1 MGEPLPRENTCTPEA
16 ELIASEDP
24 LAERRER
31 RRQQIKDDVAVDVR
45 EAIEQLPPKQREVVE
60 LKLRAWLDER
70 DGAPSH
76 TWKTIAAVIGAN
88 HNTARRNYAKG
99 RQNAARW
106 FSTDQDITK
115 LFPRELFQQEADE
128 HAINLDR
135 LADERWLRGGVSGS
149 AATDETGSWEDWTE
163 AHGYVLAVSE
173 DVRVRKIGNE
183 ERVKGELSFTDD
195 SSAAE
200 PVEPDDGLGYGLRED
215 REARKA
221 AEHVSKRRSRRP
233 TGNPAFRDVLEYWL
247 PLHDRFRSLTK
258 AQDALAEAARADFE
272 RRYNLTFPSRD
283 VSETEFQGA
292 HRRYRERH
300 KDFLPE
306 PLFDAQLSAIRKAHP
321 PKSYERH
328 RDDEPDKRRRF
339 VLAPPTKEEM
349 PFRFVASHTFKPAI
363 VGAADTDEDSE
374 T

>member
-1 MGEPLPRENTCTPEA
+1 VGEPPPREHTCTPET
-16 ELIASEDP
+16 EVIASEDQ

-31 RRQQIKDDVAVDVR
+31 RRQQIKADVAVEVR
-45 EAIEQLPPKQREVVE
+45 EAIEQLPPKQREVVR

-76 TWKTIAAVIGAN
+76 TFDVIAAVLSAN
-88 HNTARRNYAKG
+88 PNTVRSNWARGKKNVGKFFPEDLR
-99 RQNAARW
+99 R
-106 FSTDQDITK
+106 I
-115 LFPRELFQQEADE
+115 FPRELFQHEADE

-135 LADERWLRGGVSGS
+135 LADERWLRGG
-149 AATDETGSWEDWTE
+149 AAADASISETASWEDWRE
-163 AHGYVLAVSE
+163 AHGYVLEASD
-173 DVRVRKIGNE
+173 DVRVRRIGGE

-195 SSAAE
+195 KFAAE
-200 PVEPDDGLGYGLRED
+200 PVEPDDGFGYGFRENRD
-215 REARKA
+215 ARNAGQKA
-221 AEHVSKRRSRRP
+221 TKRRSRRP
-233 TGNPAFRDVLEYWL
+233 TGNPAFRDGIEYWL

-258 AQDALAEAARADFE
+258 AQSALADAARADFE

-283 VSETEFQGA
+283 VSEREFQA
-292 HRRYRERH
+292 ARQAYRTRL
-300 KDFLPE
+300 KDFIFE
-306 PLFDAQLSAIRKAHP
+306 PLLDAQLVAIRKAHP